1 MSDELQETADV
12 EEQSQVQADTQ
23 EQPEESFTDRPD
35 WLPEKFKSPEELAKS
50 YSELERG
57 FYQRKDDMREQV
69 IDEINQEAMKDAPVS
84 PADYDVNFAAP
95 EGLEYTVDEDDPLL
109 GWFKGKAHEYGLSQD
124 EFDGLI
130 NEYAQADIQR
140 GPDWN
145 VEAEALGEYAED
157 RLTRVDGWARTS
169 LTEEAYNVFANIPAS
184 YNMVQLFEELMELN
198 GQPQFNMVSETEFQ
212 EVVSLDDL
220 RSMQNDPK
228 YWKEKDPSFIAK
240 VRAGFDHYSRRNR

>member
-1 MSDELQETADV
+1 MSEELQETAEV
-12 EEQSQVQADTQ
+12 EEQSQVQADMQ

-69 IDEINQEAMKDAPVS
+69 IDEINQEAMKDAPAS

-140 GPDWN
+140 GPDWS

-184 YNMVQLFEELMELN
+184 SNMVQLFEELMELN

-212 EVVSLDDL
+212 EVISLDDL

-240 VRAGFDHYSRRNR
+240 VRAGFDHYSKRNR

>member
-1 MSDELQETADV
+1 MSEELQETAEV
-12 EEQSQVQADTQ
+12 EEQSQVQADMQ

-69 IDEINQEAMKDAPVS
+69 IDEINQEAMKDAPAS

-130 NEYAQADIQR
+130 NEYAQADVQR

-145 VEAEALGEYAED
+145 TEAEALGEYAED

-184 YNMVQLFEELMELN
+184 SNMVQLFEELMELN

-212 EVVSLDDL
+212 EVISLDDL

-240 VRAGFDHYSRRNR
+240 VRAGFDHYSKRNR

>member
-1 MSDELQETADV
+1 MSEELQETAEV
-12 EEQSQVQADTQ
+12 EEQSQVQADMQ

-69 IDEINQEAMKDAPVS
+69 IDEINQEAMKDAPAS
-84 PADYDVNFAAP
+84 PSDYDVNFAAP

-140 GPDWN
+140 GPDWS

-184 YNMVQLFEELMELN
+184 SNMVQLFEELMELN

-212 EVVSLDDL
+212 EVISLDDL

-240 VRAGFDHYSRRNR
+240 VRAGFDHYSKRNR

>member
-1 MSDELQETADV
+1 MSEELQETAEV
-12 EEQSQVQADTQ
+12 EEQSQVQADMQ

-69 IDEINQEAMKDAPVS
+69 IDEINQEAMKDAPAS

-130 NEYAQADIQR
+130 NEYAQADVQR
-140 GPDWN
+140 GPDWS

-184 YNMVQLFEELMELN
+184 SNMVQLFEELMELN

-212 EVVSLDDL
+212 EVISLDDL

-240 VRAGFDHYSRRNR
+240 VRAGFDHYSKRNR

>member
-1 MSDELQETADV
+1 MSEELQETAEV
-12 EEQSQVQADTQ
+12 EEQSQVQADMQ

-69 IDEINQEAMKDAPVS
+69 IDEINQEAMKDAPAS

-130 NEYAQADIQR
+130 NEYAQADVQR
-140 GPDWN
+140 GPDWS

-184 YNMVQLFEELMELN
+184 SNMVQLFEELMELN

-212 EVVSLDDL
+212 EVISLDDL
-220 RSMQNDPK
+220 SSMQNDPK

-240 VRAGFDHYSRRNR
+240 VRAGFDHYSKRNR

>member
-1 MSDELQETADV
+1 MSEELQETAEV
-12 EEQSQVQADTQ
+12 EEQPQVQADMQ

-69 IDEINQEAMKDAPVS
+69 IDEINQEAMKDAPAS
-84 PADYDVNFAAP
+84 PADYDVNFSAP

-130 NEYAQADIQR
+130 NEYAQADVQR

-145 VEAEALGEYAED
+145 TESEALGEYAED

-184 YNMVQLFEELMELN
+184 SNMVQLFEELMELN

-212 EVVSLDDL
+212 EVISLDDL

-240 VRAGFDHYSRRNR
+240 VRAGFDHYSKRNR

>member
-1 MSDELQETADV
+1 MSEELQETAEV
-12 EEQSQVQADTQ
+12 EEQSQVQADMQ

-69 IDEINQEAMKDAPVS
+69 IDEINQEAMKDAPAS

-95 EGLEYTVDEDDPLL
+95 EGLEYTVDENDPLL

-130 NEYAQADIQR
+130 NEYAQADVQR

-145 VEAEALGEYAED
+145 TEAEALGEYAED

-184 YNMVQLFEELMELN
+184 SNMVQLFEELMELN

-212 EVVSLDDL
+212 EVISLDDL

-240 VRAGFDHYSRRNR
+240 VRAGFDHYSKRNR

>member
-1 MSDELQETADV
+1 MSEELQETAEV
-12 EEQSQVQADTQ
+12 EEQSQVQADMQ

-69 IDEINQEAMKDAPVS
+69 IDEINQEAMKDAPAS
-84 PADYDVNFAAP
+84 PADYDVNFSAP

-130 NEYAQADIQR
+130 NEYAQADVQR

-145 VEAEALGEYAED
+145 TEAEALGEYAED

-184 YNMVQLFEELMELN
+184 SNMVQLFEELMELN

-212 EVVSLDDL
+212 EVISLDDL

-240 VRAGFDHYSRRNR
+240 VRAGFDHYSKRNR

>member
-1 MSDELQETADV
+1 MSEELQETAEV
-12 EEQSQVQADTQ
+12 EEQSQVQADMQ

-69 IDEINQEAMKDAPVS
+69 IDEINQEAMKDAPAS

-145 VEAEALGEYAED
+145 TEAEALGEYAED

-184 YNMVQLFEELMELN
+184 SNMVQLFEELMELN

-212 EVVSLDDL
+212 EVISLDDL

-240 VRAGFDHYSRRNR
+240 VRAGFDHYSKRNR